1 MAEAQPE
8 SRGDKSK
15 IIWFIVIIVVLLI
28 GAYTWFVH
36 GTSGLSAVIKRLL
49 MYLVIAAILGLIL
62 WAVMKILQK
71 PRIDLVENDRRDV
84 IDAGMLSKPPMVNDL
99 YFTGDKEHGE
109 FRVGQIIGY
118 CQLQSYKDID
128 LLAGL
133 TRLQI
138 EQMER
143 EGKVPS
149 EYIIKEDCFVFKKYS
164 FPFSAFEQPKVLR
177 VLEDEHTQLI
187 GDVKVYAVSMLK
199 KYGYYWPNRAHL
211 DISRIDIS
219 IIREA
224 WRGQI
229 HQFLRDAVA
238 IQQRAVGLD
247 SEFKKDIDMRK
258 LLKLPA
264 PMGEEASRRGSG
276 DQQ

>member
-1 MAEAQPE
+1 MVDSQPE
-8 SRGDKSK
+8 SRSDKGK

-28 GAYTWFVH
+28 GGYTWFAH
-36 GTSGLSAVIKRLL
+36 GADGLTAVIKRLL
-49 MYLVIAAILGLIL
+49 MYVIIAAVLGLIV
-62 WAVMKILQK
+62 WAVMKIMQK
-71 PRIDLVENDRRDV
+71 PRIDLVENDKNDV

-109 FRVGQIIGY
+109 FRVGRIIGY

-133 TRLQI
+133 SKQQI
-138 EQMER
+138 AQMEL
-143 EGKVPS
+143 ENKVPS
-149 EYIIKEDCFVFKKYS
+149 EYIIKEDCFVFKKFG

-187 GDVKVYAVSMLK
+187 GDVKVFAVSMIK
-199 KYGYYWPNRAHL
+199 KFGYYWPNRAHL
-211 DISRIDIS
+211 DISRIDIG

-229 HQFLRDAVA
+229 HQFLKDAVA

-258 LLKLPA
+258 LLKLPS
-264 PMGEEASRRGSG
+264 PMGEEAGRRGG
-276 DQQ
+276 GGEQ